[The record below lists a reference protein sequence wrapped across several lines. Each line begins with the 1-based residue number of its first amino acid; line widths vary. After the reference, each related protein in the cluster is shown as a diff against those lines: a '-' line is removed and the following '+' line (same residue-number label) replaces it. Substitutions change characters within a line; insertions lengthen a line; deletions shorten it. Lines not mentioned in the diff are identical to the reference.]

1 MDLGSL
7 VVTIGSGAG
16 SFTPQVPWQ
25 RRVDGG
31 GVVRFALDLVVTG
44 SPTG

>member
-7 VVTIGSGAG
+7 VVTIGSVAG
-16 SFTPQVPWQ
+16 SFIPQVPWQ
-25 RRVDGG
+25 LQVDGG
-31 GVVRFALDLVVTG
+31 GVMGLALDLVVTG